1 MNCIQKLCVLN
12 FFSETIKQTKMSLSF
27 YEKHEKLGEGSY
39 GVVYRATDIRDG
51 SMVAL
56 KILKLE
62 TLEDGV
68 PSTLLRE
75 ISILKNCTH
84 INIVRLT
91 DVCTSKLP
99 IFLAFEYLDTD
110 LRVLL
115 NHVKRPLKPTLVKS
129 YAFQLLAGVYFIH
142 SHRIIHRDIKPD
154 NILLSK
160 KNGILK
166 ICDFGMAR
174 YFTVPM
180 RPYTKG
186 VVTLWY
192 KAPELLV
199 SSPYDL
205 SIDIWSVGCILFEMA
220 TGKPLFP
227 GDGHMDQLMKI
238 ISILGT
244 PSEDECP
251 GFSAKVTT
259 ELGFELPMM
268 ERTGLL
274 DYLETR
280 DFVLVDL
287 MEKMLHFD
295 PAKRITAKEA
305 LEHPYFNDIPI
316 DMRKACIGVSSEE

>member
-1 MNCIQKLCVLN
+1 
-12 FFSETIKQTKMSLSF
+12 MSLSF

-39 GVVYRATDIRDG
+39 GVVYRATDTRDG
-51 SMVAL
+51 SIVAL
-56 KILKLE
+56 KVLKLE

-75 ISILKNCTH
+75 ISILKHCTH

-99 IFLAFEYLDTD
+99 VFLAFEYLDTD
-110 LRVLL
+110 LRILL
-115 NHVKRPLKPTLVKS
+115 NHLRRPLKPALAKS

-160 KNGILK
+160 KKGILK

-199 SSPYDL
+199 SSPYDP

-220 TGKPLFP
+220 TGNPLFP

-238 ISILGT
+238 ISVLGT
-244 PSEDECP
+244 PSEEECP
-251 GFSAKVTT
+251 GFSAKVSS
-259 ELGFELPMM
+259 ELGFELPNM

-274 DYLETR
+274 DKLETK
-280 DFVLVDL
+280 DYVLADL
-287 MEKMLHFD
+287 MEKMLNFD
-295 PAKRITAKEA
+295 PAKRISAKEA
-305 LEHPYFNDIPI
+305 LEHPYFNDISI
-316 DMRKACIGVSSEE
+316 EMRKACIGVPAEE